1 MFTHG
6 AGCNAHCHDT
16 VHAFLLLTEVTPPL
30 SALIRYAIAC
40 DVQFLGVY
48 HLTDGDVEPVVALL
62 TPGMQAW
69 RVVIKECEEHS

>member
-16 VHAFLLLTEVTPPL
+16 VHAFLLLTEVAPSL
-30 SALIRYAIAC
+30 SVLIHYAHAC
-40 DVQFLGVY
+40 GVQFVSVQ
-48 HLTDGDVEPVVALL
+48 HLTNGDIEPVVALL

-69 RVVIKECEEHS
+69 RVVVKECEEPS